1 MGVGL
6 VRQPWTSAGK
16 SQNGAR
22 LLPAMRSGLAAFAPA
37 HQRPAR
43 VNRRVLRFALAL
55 LSFCLAVVLAACST
69 TAPTPRGAGAST
81 STSPV
86 STTLAPP
93 SPRTT
98 RTLAALAFFNP
109 TSGYALVEVRSPNSC
124 GDSVAKTAN
133 GGAHFELLG
142 AVDSW
147 SCADFPPAQFL
158 AFDDHGDGF
167 AYGPKLFVTHD
178 GGTTWAA
185 VPQPGAVVAVAAFGY
200 SIWMVEGVCPST
212 ASSASTCPLRL
223 LESTDG
229 GRNWEPAPS
238 QPPGAT
244 ASTHA
249 LSIPPDQGQSWLLRV
264 SQSSAYLL
272 SNPTPPQNGL
282 SSDTVP
288 LWHTTDGGRTWASD
302 QVPCDLDALSAM
314 MSVGTDG
321 ALATVCA
328 TGPATGFQPK
338 SLAVSTTAGAT
349 WSVESPCAAQPF
361 PCSSS
366 VLSSGYL
373 GSVAATSSDTVFIT
387 GVFGGFWVTRD
398 GGHNWQTED
407 PGDGGLPA
415 QVVFFDADHGIVL
428 GRDSPNAGAIWHTA
442 DGGSTWS
449 VSVSSLM

>member
-1 MGVGL
+1 VGMI
-6 VRQPWTSAGK
+6 RQPWISAGEA
-16 SQNGAR
+16 QGRAD
-22 LLPAMRSGLAAFAPA
+22 LLPAMPSGLVTFVPTRQAPA
-37 HQRPAR
+37 RDNQ
-43 VNRRVLRFALAL
+43 NVLRLAFGL
-55 LSFCLAVVLAACST
+55 LSFGLALVLAACST
-69 TAPTPRGAGAST
+69 SSPTAKGAGAST
-81 STSPV
+81 STGPV
-86 STTLAPP
+86 STTLALP
-93 SPRTT
+93 SPGTT
-98 RTLAALAFFNP
+98 RTLETLAFFNP
-109 TSGYALVEVRSPNSC
+109 TSGYALVEVRSPNNC
-124 GDSVAKTAN
+124 GDTVARTAD

-158 AFDDHGDGF
+158 VFDDHGDGF

-178 GGTTWAA
+178 GGTTWTAE
-185 VPQPGAVVAVAAFGY
+185 PQPGAVVAVAAFGY

-212 ASSASTCPLRL
+212 ASSVSTCPLRL

-229 GRNWEPAPS
+229 GRNWEPAAS

-244 ASTHA
+244 ASTLA

-272 SNPTPPQNGL
+272 SNPTPPQDGL

-288 LWHTTDGGRTWASD
+288 LWHTADGGRTWVSE

-314 MSVGTDG
+314 MSVASDG
-321 ALATVCA
+321 ALVTVCA
-328 TGPATGFQPK
+328 TGPATGLQPK
-338 SLAVSTTAGAT
+338 SLAVSTTGGAT

-387 GVFGGFWVTRD
+387 GVFGGFWITRD
-398 GGHNWQTED
+398 GGHSWQTQGPEN
-407 PGDGGLPA
+407 GGVPA

-428 GRDSPNAGAIWHTA
+428 GRDSSNAGVIWHTT